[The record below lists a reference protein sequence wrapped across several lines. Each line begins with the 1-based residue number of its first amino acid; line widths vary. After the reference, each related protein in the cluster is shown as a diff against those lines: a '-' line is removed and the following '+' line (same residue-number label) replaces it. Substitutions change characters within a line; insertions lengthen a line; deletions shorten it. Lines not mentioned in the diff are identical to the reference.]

1 MKKVFSLFLALVMCL
16 TLVACGGGNA
26 KETYHLGDTV
36 STDIFE
42 FTLDEAAFAYALNNL
57 KGDNYFA
64 PKEYNAATDKN
75 NPYVAETGETLVAV
89 KYTVKNNGRTSE
101 ELYKGGFFTVKYDGK
116 AYPPVPI
123 GVLTLHAS
131 NKADSVLVGAGDTE
145 THRAY
150 AEIGVDV
157 KDLSDGFTITVQIPN
172 SDGKTEKFT
181 YTID

>member
-1 MKKVFSLFLALVMCL
+1 MRKKQRAQAAELARGIPAAQVSRRPIVGRTVDLA
-16 TLVACGGGNA
+16 VA
-26 KETYHLGDTV
+26 
-36 STDIFE
+36 
-42 FTLDEAAFAYALNNL
+42 
-57 KGDNYFA
+57 A
-64 PKEYNAATDKN
+64 PEEYNAAADKN
-75 NPYVAETGETLVAV
+75 NPYVAETGKTLVAV
-89 KYTVKNNGRTSE
+89 KYTVTNNGRTSE

-116 AYPPVPI
+116 AYPAVPI
-123 GVLTLHAS
+123 GVLHLHAS

-157 KDLSDGFTITVQIPN
+157 EDLSDGFTITVQIPN